1 MKNYILYMNGRKE
14 EIVFCR
20 EFKNAGMIFATDTD
34 LYLVSLNPKAPSGYD
49 IYTIFM
55 KPYPDDLLTCR
66 FIEVIRA
73 IVIDDTDQYDY
84 QIKNGDDT
92 ILEGYITAKRDASDA
107 EIRKQITDTLDILYK
122 KHPYLR

>member
-1 MKNYILYMNGRKE
+1 MNGRKE

-34 LYLVSLNPKAPSGYD
+34 LYLASLNPKAPSGYD

-55 KPYPDDLLTCR
+55 NPYPDDLLTCR
-66 FIEVIRA
+66 FIEVIQA

-84 QIKNGDDT
+84 QIMNGDST
-92 ILEGYITAKRDASDA
+92 ILEGSVQAKRNATD
-107 EIRKQITDTLDILYK
+107 EELRKQITDTLDILYK
-122 KHPYLR
+122 KHRYLR

>member
-1 MKNYILYMNGRKE
+1 MKNYIEYVNGRKE
-14 EIVFCR
+14 EIVFYR
-20 EFKNAGMIFATDTD
+20 EFKNAGMIFATSTD
-34 LYLVSLNPKAPSGYD
+34 LYLASLNPKAPSGYD
-49 IYTIFM
+49 IYMLTIE
-55 KPYPDDLLTCR
+55 PYPGDLFGCR
-66 FIEVIRA
+66 FIEVIKQV
-73 IVIDDTDQYDY
+73 VIDDTDQYDY

>member
-1 MKNYILYMNGRKE
+1 MKNYIEYLNGRKE
-14 EIVFCR
+14 EIVFYR
-20 EFKNAGMIFATDTD
+20 EFKDAGMIFATSTD
-34 LYLVSLNPKAPSGYD
+34 LYLASPNPKAPAKYN

-66 FIEVIRA
+66 FVEVIKQ

-84 QIKNGDDT
+84 QIMNGDDT
-92 ILEGYITAKRDASDA
+92 VLEGYITAKRGSTDA
-107 EIRKQITDTLDILYK
+107 EIRKQITDTLNIMYK